1 MQIKLLKLSNY
12 KLKLQWKLEIIK
24 SKWPLLKSPEK
35 SYLWLTKVLNESVK
49 SIKKV
54 LQELKS
60 PWKSPP
66 AENPH
71 HAEAS
76 QSICN
81 ASKLAD
87 CNKTRSQNQ
96 GRPQNR
102 PEYHKY
108 LLFSNITQ
116 WH

>member
-24 SKWPLLKSPEK
+24 SKWLLLKSPEK
-35 SYLWLTKVLNESVK
+35 SYLWLTKVLNESAE

-60 PWKSPP
+60 LRKSPP
-66 AENPH
+66 
-71 HAEAS
+71 EAS

-108 LLFSNITQ
+108 LLLNNITQ